1 MDTASHRESESTNI
15 REIAPGD
22 FCAAVKV
29 WQGREIDELL
39 RTSLVSKDNVV
50 LEKDLPN
57 LGIDESHKHRPLVV
71 IDQEHGK
78 VKQVICND
86 RISPPKSR

>member
-1 MDTASHRESESTNI
+1 MDTAAQHESEPTNI
-15 REIAPGD
+15 KGIAPGD
-22 FCAAVKV
+22 FCGAVKV

-39 RTSLVSKDNVV
+39 RTSLVTKDNII

-57 LGIDESHKHRPLVV
+57 LGIDQSINHRPLVV

-86 RISPPKSR
+86 RSPHPKTR